1 MICKVNTGLMK
12 QNSSWWWRLPGSGTA
27 LICLGILLSGCAT
40 TSQEPAVEVAVEE
53 PQAEVQEA
61 APVEPP
67 PRPRPEDYP
76 VAPFEGDSLYQLLAA
91 EIAGYRSH
99 YDVALEK
106 YMLAAEATRDPG
118 VAARATR
125 MALYLK
131 DDPAALRMVDIWA
144 AVEPDNLT
152 AHRHAVDLLLRA
164 DRPDEAIVHMEQ
176 VKNLGGSAR
185 FEVFAYQ
192 ASGLPDDK
200 RQALLDAIEEMSS
213 RHPED
218 SRLKFSRAILL
229 QQEGKHAEALAIADA
244 VLATE
249 DDVNVIILKMTSLS
263 ALGRKEEA
271 QAFLAAQVALMPANR
286 RLRLVLA
293 RVLFEDGQLA
303 EAQVQYEKVLEHSPN
318 DGDVLFALALIAM
331 QNEDDVQARR
341 HFEKMVRWNR
351 RSGEAHYYLGGLAER
366 RADTQAALD
375 HSRQAG
381 DGYEYVPAQA
391 RIGSILV
398 EDGLWD
404 EARDQLQRA
413 RQEQPEKAQQLIM
426 VEAQLLADRGLE
438 NEVFEFL
445 DKVIA
450 DDPQNIEL
458 LYFRAMTG
466 QRFGYLDI
474 LESDLRRIIT
484 VDPENADALNALG
497 YTLTDQ
503 TDRHEEALELIEKAL
518 EIKPGEAAFID
529 SMGWVQYRLQNYD
542 AAILHLRRALELFQN
557 DEVAA
562 HLGEV
567 LWVVGEK
574 VEAIEIWNKA
584 LEWAPESEILKS
596 VMQRFQGE

>member
-1 MICKVNTGLMK
+1 M
-12 QNSSWWWRLPGSGTA
+12 
-27 LICLGILLSGCAT
+27 
-40 TSQEPAVEVAVEE
+40 
-53 PQAEVQEA
+53 
-61 APVEPP
+61 EPP

-244 VLATE
+244 ALATE

-375 HSRQAG
+375 HYRQAG
-381 DGYEYVPAQA
+381 YGYEYVPAQA

-404 EARDQLQRA
+404 EAREQLQRA

>member
-1 MICKVNTGLMK
+1 M
-12 QNSSWWWRLPGSGTA
+12 
-27 LICLGILLSGCAT
+27 
-40 TSQEPAVEVAVEE
+40 
-53 PQAEVQEA
+53 
-61 APVEPP
+61 EPP

-375 HSRQAG
+375 HYRQAG
-381 DGYEYVPAQA
+381 YGYEYVPAQA

-404 EARDQLQRA
+404 EAREQLQRA